1 MTEMTLSE
9 AWLAAK
15 EEERAATEKRREI
28 EDKLIK
34 LFSIDDTQEGT
45 VNHEVDGARI
55 KVTARISRTVDSEL
69 LQEIAAENGLTD
81 HLSTL
86 FRWRPE
92 LNMKVWKNTD
102 DSITQP
108 LLGAIT
114 SKPSRPSFS
123 ITLED

>member
-1 MTEMTLSE
+1 MTAISLSE
-9 AWLAAK
+9 EWLAAK
-15 EEERAATEKRREI
+15 EEEKAAIEKRREV

-45 VNHEVDGARI
+45 VNHEVDGAKI
-55 KVTARISRTVDSEL
+55 KVTARITRSVDSEL

-86 FRWRPE
+86 FRWKPE
-92 LNMKVWKNTD
+92 LNLKVWKNTD